1 LGGDRRRLAAPDEST
16 RFALTLF
23 RKLGLQLLIVTPL
36 QKIHVIEPFVASVGF
51 VENKHG
57 NSSQGAVPDHRGIPA
72 TQAIARHDPG
82 GRPGRVHRIVTD
94 WSTPASIRARLRRR
108 GKPD

>member
-16 RFALTLF
+16 RLALTLF

-57 NSSQGAVPDHRGIPA
+57 NSSQVQCLTIEEYQRRKRLHGMIRVDGPA
-72 TQAIARHDPG
+72 E
-82 GRPGRVHRIVTD
+82 
-94 WSTPASIRARLRRR
+94 STAS
-108 GKPD
+108 